1 MLGCRENR
9 DRIEFANDLHEFIT
23 KLSLSEEE
31 RKEMEKTHLGLA
43 SDYKLT
49 LSPRLTDFIKQTRIV
64 ELAFMM
70 PKYEFISPSLALVI
84 M

>member
-1 MLGCRENR
+1 M
-9 DRIEFANDLHEFIT
+9 HEFVT

-49 LSPRLTDFIKQTRIV
+49 LSFRLIDYIKQAKIV

-70 PKYEFISPSLALVI
+70 PKYEFITPNLALVI